1 MKSLRYIV
9 VALFALVA
17 TDALAWTAEVNKAVL
32 MFAEDNLSNKAK
44 KEVNSLLGA
53 SLSSIEFEKK
63 GKNKSR
69 LDENGKSVT
78 TSAKDAVVRLEKAIT
93 TLKDKNASAL
103 ERKAALLAAAELT
116 VDIHCP
122 SNILIDKH
130 LEKNF
135 NFRRHNSMQV
145 DFIYYTIKK
154 ASWQS
159 VWHKEFHKGHGVFS
173 AEMYLYDWKIATKGM
188 AKHYKKEAVA
198 PRKWVEKTG
207 ERVFEALKVFQPDAL
222 LETVEVPK
230 MEEVNNAC
238 LYDAAFH
245 LANLLNKTLK

>member
-9 VALFALVA
+9 IALFALVA
-17 TDALAWTAEVNKAVL
+17 NDALAWTAEVNKAVL
-32 MFAEDNLSNKAK
+32 MLAEENLSNKAK
-44 KEVNSLLGA
+44 REVQALLGTP
-53 SLSSIEFEKK
+53 LSSIEFEKK

-78 TSAKDAVVRLEKAIT
+78 TNEKDAVVRLEKAVA
-93 TLKDKNASAL
+93 TLQDKCASAS
-103 ERKAALLAAAELT
+103 ERKAALLTAAEMT

-122 SNILIDKH
+122 ANILIDKH

-135 NFRRHNSMQV
+135 TFRRHNSMQV
-145 DFIYYTIKK
+145 EFIYYAIKK
-154 ASWQS
+154 TTWQGL
-159 VWHKEFHKGHGVFS
+159 WHKEYHKSHGVFS
-173 AEMYLYDWKIATKGM
+173 AEMYLYDWQIATKGR
-188 AKHYKKEAVA
+188 AKNYKKESLE

-207 ERVFEALKVFQPDAL
+207 ERVFDALKIFQPDAL
-222 LETVEVPK
+222 VEMVEVPK

-245 LANLLNKTLK
+245 LANLLNKKLK